1 MKNPDIHVYVSFM
14 KPCLLRFLCPGDGG
28 DTTVMYMGH
37 LYSGVSKD
45 DPIVKFYGSL
55 DAAMVYVNK
64 AALLVGGKQRRVLRL
79 LLFSLMH
86 LGFYINTGQER
97 HLDRA
102 HELYCRALKE
112 TFSIIRDGVPGWVIC
127 ESAECAA
134 IDEAR
139 IWVRW
144 AERRA
149 IALNNMP
156 LIKHLN
162 LISNLLF
169 ELMRTTP
176 HMVYVPT
183 GPAQDTPDVAL
194 QESTYL

>member
-1 MKNPDIHVYVSFM
+1 M
-14 KPCLLRFLCPGDGG
+14 
-28 DTTVMYMGH
+28 MYMGR
-37 LYSGVSKD
+37 LQGGVPKD

-86 LGFYINTGQER
+86 LGFYINTGQEH
-97 HLDRA
+97 HLDVA
-102 HELYCRALKE
+102 HKLYCRALKE
-112 TFSIIRDGVPGWVIC
+112 TFSLLRGDVPGWVVC

-149 IALNNMP
+149 VALNNLP

-176 HMVYVPT
+176 HMIYMPSPRGKTVEAPS
-183 GPAQDTPDVAL
+183 PAVL
-194 QESTYL
+194 EGTYL